1 MAKNIE
7 RKLQE
12 LDLELLKVT
21 NANPS
26 PRHAPQRLVRILD
39 LIEERNRWRALL
51 KCFKDRNQREN
62 TQ

>member
-7 RKLQE
+7 RKLLE

-26 PRHAPQRLVRILD
+26 PRNAPQRLVRILD
-39 LIEERNRWRALL
+39 LIEERNRYRGIL